1 LPAGR
6 WYRVGSGESYNGSQ
20 RVTVRAPRVE
30 SDGGDTTGLAGLP
43 LFARA
48 GAVIPSAPVV
58 NYEGE
63 RKIDTFNLDIY
74 PGSATSELY
83 EDAGDG
89 YAYQRGEFRRTT
101 FTTSGQSVTMS
112 RTGTYAGVKS
122 FNVVFHDAAR
132 PQRVLVDG
140 HSARV
145 DYNDARREVRVVI
158 PATTKSVRIE

>member
-1 LPAGR
+1 
-6 WYRVGSGESYNGSQ
+6 
-20 RVTVRAPRVE
+20 
-30 SDGGDTTGLAGLP
+30 
-43 LFARA
+43 
-48 GAVIPSAPVV
+48 V